1 MERLWAPWRM
11 VYIRSVDEEDGC
23 LFCRKVEEAPSEANL
38 VLHRGKHTLT
48 LMNLYPYNSGHLMVA
63 PRLHVADLEALP
75 EEVVLALMK
84 ETQRAIRILKAE
96 MHPHGFNVGL
106 NLGRVAGAGVDKHL
120 HLHIVPR
127 WSGDSNFMPVIGDV
141 KVIPEAL
148 AETYRRLRPHFEATG
163 DA

>member
-11 VYIRSVDEEDGC
+11 VYIRSVDNEEGC
-23 LFCRKVEEAPSEANL
+23 LFCRKAEEAPSETNL
-38 VLHRGKHTLT
+38 VLHQGEHTLT

-63 PRLHVADLEALP
+63 PRLHVANLEDLP

-148 AETYRRLRPHFEATG
+148 VETYRRLRPHFDLPG